1 MNNDDIVLYKSSK
14 KTNRNLID
22 MFKNKYKKIDV
33 DQYMKYPLSIEKKS
47 NFKGVITESTGQ
59 EPNRCVV
66 IKPVEK

>member
-1 MNNDDIVLYKSSK
+1 MNNDDIVLYESSK

-47 NFKGVITESTGQ
+47 NFI
-59 EPNRCVV
+59 
-66 IKPVEK
+66 EKNK